1 MKKLLLP
8 VLLLILATACKKN
21 KGEEETPKQALLS
34 EVSTDGAVTTRFVYT
49 DGLLS
54 KIENYS
60 KGSLTAY
67 IGIAYEKKKIS
78 VVTTFTVPGDV
89 PQSKIVV
96 ETNDAGKITVSK
108 AYSLQGQISILPLST
123 TTWKYNAEGR
133 VNNVQSKDASNKLL
147 NYTNLS
153 YFPNGGL
160 KETNTFIEKNG
171 QLQPTGRIRYSI
183 PNSFP
188 MKCVEQIGVVLGV
201 DYVAKLISD
210 GIEQVEF
217 DQNGSITYQLNFV
230 MSSREYNAD
239 GTLKKQ
245 VVTTKPVKPAGDE
258 TVISK
263 AYGYVLQ

>member
-34 EVSTDGAVTTRFVYT
+34 EVSTDGAVNTRFVYT

-54 KIENYS
+54 KIENYD
-60 KGSLTAY
+60 KGSLNAY
-67 IGIAYEKKKIS
+67 ITIAYENKKIS
-78 VVTTFTVPGDV
+78 VLTTFTAPGDIA
-89 PQSKIVV
+89 QSKVVV
-96 ETNDAGKITVSK
+96 ETNDAGKVTVSK
-108 AYSLQGQISILPLST
+108 AYNLQGQISILPLST
-123 TTWKYNAEGR
+123 TTWKYNGEGQ
-133 VNNVQSKDASNKLL
+133 VSNIQSKDASNKLL
-147 NYTNLS
+147 NYVNLS
-153 YFPNGGL
+153 YFPGGGL

-188 MKCVEQIGVVLGV
+188 MKCVEQIGVVLGA

-217 DQNGSITYQLNFV
+217 DQNGVITYQLNFV
-230 MSSREYNAD
+230 MSSREYNTD

-245 VVTTKPVKPAGDE
+245 VVTKKPVKPAGSE
-258 TVISK
+258 TAVSK
-263 AYGYVLQ
+263 GYGYELQ